1 MTAQN
6 DQQTET
12 RDEAVRRARMHLLT
26 CLTRG
31 FSHDFNNA
39 LTPILGASDFLLTHQ
54 QVLDNREDLL
64 QLLSTV
70 RDSAGAARDLV
81 ERLRAMYRVDHTRDV
96 LEVSINQLLELVVAT
111 TKDEWR
117 EFKPER
123 MDVIHLDLQL
133 NDVPVFPLGESRI
146 RTALHNLISNAADAM
161 DEAGGTLTV
170 MTGADDDR
178 IVIDIHDTGKGM
190 TEEEIQKCM
199 DPFYTTKNTAGA
211 GLGLPIADYILF
223 SNGGSL
229 TIASTPGEGTQVRVV
244 LTEIPKAPPP
254 EPCAEPVIEVP
265 VMRILLLDADE
276 RVRDIATRFL
286 IADGH
291 SITMA
296 ENLVDLQA
304 AAAAADVVMIDYGAH
319 GQDRDAIHDMVAPHG
334 GHLVWMSRHAEDIPA
349 PVLASL
355 DTVLRKPFVYPELQA
370 ALIAG
375 LKPPA

>member
-6 DQQTET
+6 NHQTET
-12 RDEAVRRARMHLLT
+12 CDEAVRRARMHLLT

-31 FSHDFNNA
+31 FAHDFNNA

-54 QVLDNREDLL
+54 QVLDKREDLL
-64 QLLSTV
+64 QLLGTV
-70 RDSAGAARDLV
+70 RDSAGAARDMV
-81 ERLRAMYRVDHTRDV
+81 DRLRAMYRVDQTRDV
-96 LEVSINQLLELVVAT
+96 LEVSINQLIELVVAA

-117 EFKPER
+117 ELKPER
-123 MDVIHLDLQL
+123 MDAIHLDLQL
-133 NDVPVFPLGESRI
+133 NDVPVFPLSESRI

-170 MTGADDDR
+170 MTTADDDR

-190 TEEEIQKCM
+190 TEEEVQKCL
-199 DPFYTTKNTAGA
+199 DPFYTTKNTDGA
-211 GLGLPIADYILF
+211 GLGLPITDYILF

-244 LTEIPKAPPP
+244 LTEIPKAPPQD
-254 EPCAEPVIEVP
+254 PCAEPVMEVP

-286 IADGH
+286 VADGH
-291 SITMA
+291 SIKVA
-296 ENLVDLQA
+296 ENLMDLQS
-304 AAAAADVVMIDYGAH
+304 AAADTDVAMIDYGAH

-334 GHLVWMSRHAEDIPA
+334 TRLVWMPGHAENIPA

-370 ALIAG
+370 CLIAG
-375 LKPPA
+375 LKPSA

>member
-211 GLGLPIADYILF
+211 GLGLP
-223 SNGGSL
+223 
-229 TIASTPGEGTQVRVV
+229 
-244 LTEIPKAPPP
+244 
-254 EPCAEPVIEVP
+254 
-265 VMRILLLDADE
+265 
-276 RVRDIATRFL
+276 
-286 IADGH
+286 
-291 SITMA
+291 
-296 ENLVDLQA
+296 
-304 AAAAADVVMIDYGAH
+304 
-319 GQDRDAIHDMVAPHG
+319 
-334 GHLVWMSRHAEDIPA
+334 
-349 PVLASL
+349 
-355 DTVLRKPFVYPELQA
+355 
-370 ALIAG
+370 
-375 LKPPA
+375 